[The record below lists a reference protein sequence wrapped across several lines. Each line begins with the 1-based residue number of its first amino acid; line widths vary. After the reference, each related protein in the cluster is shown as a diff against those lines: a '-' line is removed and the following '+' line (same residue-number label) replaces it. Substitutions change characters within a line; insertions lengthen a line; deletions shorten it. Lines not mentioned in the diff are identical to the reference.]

1 MKLAENAAYLK
12 GLMEGLGIDDS
23 TKEGKVLLVMNE
35 LLSEMAAAITEMDDD
50 VDQLYDDVDTIAEEL
65 EALEEDL
72 YEDEDEEEDDEDEE
86 EEDDGNYDYEITC
99 TKCGAVNLAD
109 EDVMF
114 SGEDLYCAACN
125 EVLDFYEEVEEDGEA
140 SEEAPKA

>member
-1 MKLAENAAYLK
+1 MKLSKKAAYLK
-12 GLMEGLGIDDS
+12 GLIDGLGIDDS
-23 TKEGKVLLVMNE
+23 TKEGKVILAMCE
-35 LLSEMAAAITEMDDD
+35 LLGEMTDVITEMDDD

-72 YEDEDEEEDDEDEE
+72 YEDLYDEEEADDED
-86 EEDDGNYDYEITC
+86 DDDDYDYEITC

-125 EVLDFYEEVEEDGEA
+125 EVLDFAYQEGEA
-140 SEEAPKA
+140 PEATEE

>member
-1 MKLAENAAYLK
+1 MKLVENAAYLK
-12 GLMEGLGIDDS
+12 GLMEGLGLDDS
-23 TKEGKVLLVMNE
+23 TKEGKVLLAMNE
-35 LLSEMAAAITEMDDD
+35 LIAEMAAVITAMDDD

-72 YEDEDEEEDDEDEE
+72 YEDEDEDSEED
-86 EEDDGNYDYEITC
+86 EDDDEGEYDYEITC

-125 EVLDFYEEVEEDGEA
+125 EVLDFYEET
-140 SEEAPKA
+140 EEATEE

>member
-1 MKLAENAAYLK
+1 MKLVENAAYLK
-12 GLMEGLGIDDS
+12 GLMEGLGMDDS
-23 TKEGKVLLVMNE
+23 TKEGKVLLAMSE
-35 LLSEMAAAITEMDDD
+35 LLGEMAAAITEMDDD

-72 YEDEDEEEDDEDEE
+72 YEDEIESDDEDEADD
-86 EEDDGNYDYEITC
+86 EDGDYDYEITC

-114 SGEDLYCAACN
+114 SGEELYCAACN
-125 EVLDFYEEVEEDGEA
+125 EVLDFYEET
-140 SEEAPKA
+140 EEAPAE

>member
-1 MKLAENAAYLK
+1 MKLTEKAAYIK
-12 GLMEGLGIDDS
+12 GLIEGLGLDDS
-23 TKEGKVLLVMNE
+23 TKEGKIILAMNE
-35 LLSEMAAAITEMDDD
+35 LIVEMAVALTEMDDD

-72 YEDEDEEEDDEDEE
+72 YEDDDEDEEDELEEDDED
-86 EEDDGNYDYEITC
+86 GYDYEITC

-114 SGEDLYCAACN
+114 SGEDLFCAACN
-125 EVLDFYEEVEEDGEA
+125 EVLDFAYDA
-140 SEEAPKA
+140 QEAPEEEPEA